1 MPRELELKFT
11 TDSPLPTSEQLA
23 AQLSPLGLSLG
34 ELRKEYLKDRYFD
47 DARASLSRAG
57 LAVRRRM
64 QAGQMLATLK
74 TRGRVTGPVHDR
86 EEIEL
91 PLPDRGWPD
100 AIAERISVITDPSA
114 LKPYVVI
121 DNERRVFPVLDAA
134 GKVLAELSFDL
145 VRAGFQQ
152 GSTRVEFLEIE
163 LEAEGD
169 TGAGKLEEIA
179 GALQELLELSP
190 SPFTKLERAQALL
203 LGMGL

>member
-11 TDSPLPTSEQLA
+11 TDSPLPTAGELQA
-23 AQLSPLGLSLG
+23 ALEPLGLSTA
-34 ELRKEYLKDRYFD
+34 EARKLYVKDRYFD

-57 LAVRRRM
+57 LALRRRM
-64 QAGQMLATLK
+64 QDGQMLATLK
-74 TRGRVTGPVHDR
+74 SRGNVQGARHER

-91 PLPDRGWPD
+91 PLPDRGWPQQIED
-100 AIAERISVITDPSA
+100 RVSLVTDVSA

-121 DNERRVFPVLDAA
+121 DNERTLFPVFNAQLEAICD
-134 GKVLAELSFDL
+134 LSFDL

-163 LEAEGD
+163 IEAAPGVQAE
-169 TGAGKLEEIA
+169 TLEEVA
-179 GALQELLELSP
+179 TALEGLLKLAP

-203 LGMGL
+203 LGSGL